1 MVKGTGDRAD
11 TRNAGEHTLD
21 FHLEIRQ
28 RVTQRR
34 CHAQGDEHVPR
45 LELQV
50 LDHSHLDNRQRD
62 VDGSATRVDY
72 FLQTRN

>member
-1 MVKGTGDRAD
+1 
-11 TRNAGEHTLD
+11 
-21 FHLEIRQ
+21 
-28 RVTQRR
+28 VTQRR

-62 VDGSATRVDY
+62 VGGSATRVDY